1 MDTVL
6 CLRSAWEY
14 WHAARVTDDP
24 QLRADPVA
32 RRKPL
37 SMPRSRATLVPSH
50 APTAAE
56 LLALQ
61 RGFERFGALKLADG
75 IHEIPGITNPVHILV
90 ATGASRRPIEGC
102 VIHQAHVPL
111 AAGSLVWIEN
121 GLMLSSP
128 EHLYLQAAVRL
139 DRLELTWFAS
149 ELCSVFSLHP
159 DDAGTLAPARPLTTL
174 KKLSDYIMEA
184 CKSNPYGCKKALAGL
199 AYAVE
204 GAASRREIACAL
216 RMCVP
221 RSWGGR
227 GIPKPVLNYGL
238 TIDKRH
244 AAVHGWRHVSV
255 DIAWPQAQ
263 LAMEYDSDAY
273 HLETQLSDKL
283 KVHRPLFREIRNG
296 IYSRHSSKKTVSE
309 LAEDASL
316 SVSYFQHIYKEL
328 FGVSVIQDIIRS
340 RIERACYLLTV
351 TPDSV
356 AHIAEVCGYENVE
369 HFNRQFKEIT
379 GFSPNQYRKKK

>member
-56 LLALQ
+56 LSALQ

-184 CKSNPYGCKKALAGL
+184 CKSNSYGCKKALAGL

-244 AAVHGWRHVSV
+244 AAVHGWQHVSV

-263 LAMEYDSDAY
+263 LAMEYDSDTY
-273 HLETQLSDKL
+273 HLDPRRRARDNDKRAVLERMGWRVLPFSTKQFDSIAMSDDMFRRIGTYLGIKDRSGESRYDWQARRSQLMTHLWRLCSS
-283 KVHRPLFREIRNG
+283 G
-296 IYSRHSSKKTVSE
+296 IE
-309 LAEDASL
+309 L
-316 SVSYFQHIYKEL
+316 
-328 FGVSVIQDIIRS
+328 
-340 RIERACYLLTV
+340 
-351 TPDSV
+351 
-356 AHIAEVCGYENVE
+356 
-369 HFNRQFKEIT
+369 
-379 GFSPNQYRKKK
+379 